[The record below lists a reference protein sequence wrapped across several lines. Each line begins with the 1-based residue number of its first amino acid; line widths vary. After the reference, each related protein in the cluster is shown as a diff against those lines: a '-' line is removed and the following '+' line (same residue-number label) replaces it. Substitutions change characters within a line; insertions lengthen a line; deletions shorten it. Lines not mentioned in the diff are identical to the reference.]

1 MTGPRPDQ
9 GRSPAEQALD
19 LVLYGPL
26 GFVAEARTLIPGLAE
41 KGRQRF
47 EAQVSLARMIGQ
59 FVVAKGQV
67 ELQQAV
73 RRMRAQYLGHDRRES
88 PAAPAPTRSV
98 APEPADEE
106 IPVRVEDDSTPVPSA
121 ESLAIPDYDSL
132 AASQVVPRL
141 AGLSGDELE
150 AVRRYE
156 VAHRG
161 RKTILGRVAQLQA
174 ASGA

>member
-1 MTGPRPDQ
+1 MTGDRPGP
-9 GRSPAEQALD
+9 GRSPTEQALD

-26 GFVAEARTLIPGLAE
+26 GFLAEARTLIPELAE

-73 RRMRAQYLGHDRRES
+73 QRVRAQHLGGERRAA
-88 PAAPAPTRSV
+88 AAPAPARPPARPP
-98 APEPADEE
+98 APEPVDED
-106 IPVRVEDDSTPVPSA
+106 IPVRVEDAPAVT
-121 ESLAIPDYDSL
+121 SLAIPDYDSL

-141 AGLSGDELE
+141 AGLSEDELE

-156 VAHRG
+156 AAHRG
-161 RKTILGRVAQLQA
+161 RKTILGKVAQLQA
-174 ASGA
+174 ASGS

>member
-1 MTGPRPDQ
+1 MTGDRPGP
-9 GRSPAEQALD
+9 GRSPTEQALD

-26 GFVAEARTLIPGLAE
+26 GFLAEARTLIPELAE

-73 RRMRAQYLGHDRRES
+73 QRVRAKHLGGERRP
-88 PAAPAPTRSV
+88 PAAPAPARPP
-98 APEPADEE
+98 APEPVDED
-106 IPVRVEDDSTPVPSA
+106 IPVRVEDAPAPAPPVT
-121 ESLAIPDYDSL
+121 SLAIPDYDSL

-141 AGLSGDELE
+141 AGLSEDELE

-156 VAHRG
+156 AAHRG
-161 RKTILGRVAQLQA
+161 RKTILGKVAQLQA
-174 ASGA
+174 ASGS